1 MDKLLI
7 LFLRVTAIVLL
18 LALPAVFLPYSWM
31 NAIHQALGLGTLP
44 DLPIVAYLTRSISLL
59 YALLGAVYWYFSC
72 DVRRHIPLLRFSSG
86 LLALF
91 TAIMIGIDI
100 VAELPAWWTVT
111 EALVLVGWTVG
122 QWFLVRM
129 IAASR
134 TA

>member
-1 MDKLLI
+1 
-7 LFLRVTAIVLL
+7 
-18 LALPAVFLPYSWM
+18 
-31 NAIHQALGLGTLP
+31 
-44 DLPIVAYLTRSISLL
+44 
-59 YALLGAVYWYFSC
+59 
-72 DVRRHIPLLRFSSG
+72 LRFSSG

-100 VAELPAWWTVT
+100 VAELPAWWTIT

-129 IAASR
+129 VAASR